1 MKTAARLIL
10 CFMLSFTM
18 VELPM
23 MKSAHAAGM
32 ISTSSAIELMNRAE
46 HQAKVV
52 NFLSRTDVQKQLIQ
66 FGVTA
71 DEATKR
77 IASLSDAELQNLT
90 QEIDHGTAA
99 GSLTGVLVLVILV
112 LLIVYLFKRV

>member
-1 MKTAARLIL
+1 MKTAVRLIL

-32 ISTSSAIELMNRAE
+32 ISTSSAIELMNRAD

-52 NFLSRTDVQKQLIQ
+52 NFLSRADVQKQLIQ

-71 DEATKR
+71 DEAFQR
-77 IASLSDAELQNLT
+77 ISSLTDAELRDLT
-90 QEIDHGTAA
+90 KEIDNGTAA
-99 GSLTGVLVLVILV
+99 GGLEGVLILVILV
-112 LLIVYLFKRV
+112 LLIIYLFKRV